1 MSLSRGIRL
10 LGWYLTILLLF
21 EIGNQISFFVP
32 GHGWEFVPGEDLD
45 DAPKFFRSWG
55 IFVSSASFSSVL
67 SVLFALY
74 EWWWCV
80 IYLLFS
86 IPQCPH
92 LKKRYHVR
100 VEKVKE
106 YLETIK
112 DFEKLISPQ
121 SLFLHF
127 LGPELSTKVRRN
139 LEVVKKSE
147 HFIFSSFLIY
157 LFLFLLPF
165 RKDD

>member
-10 LGWYLTILLLF
+10 LGQYLTILLLF

-74 EWWWCV
+74 E
-80 IYLLFS
+80 
-86 IPQCPH
+86 
-92 LKKRYHVR
+92 
-100 VEKVKE
+100 
-106 YLETIK
+106 
-112 DFEKLISPQ
+112 
-121 SLFLHF
+121 
-127 LGPELSTKVRRN
+127 
-139 LEVVKKSE
+139 
-147 HFIFSSFLIY
+147 
-157 LFLFLLPF
+157 
-165 RKDD
+165 